1 MVEKSLQLRILS
13 KDGIR
18 FNGGAKSVT
27 LPSISGEITILPHH
41 ISLLSGLEKGK
52 VKFAPCEGAKVVI
65 EISSGFVRFVNNE
78 CILTIEEIKL

>member
-18 FNGGAKSVT
+18 FNGIVKSVT

-41 ISLLSGLEKGK
+41 ISLLSGLGKGK
-52 VKFAPCEGAKVVI
+52 VKLVPCEGANVI
-65 EISSGFVRFVNNE
+65 LQISSGFVRFVNNE
-78 CILTIEEIKL
+78 CILTIAEIKV